1 MPVVPVV
8 PETTT
13 PVDLSEPGVPEM
25 PSEPDVPD
33 VTDAAV
39 HMPKTVGVHLIS
51 AYIVKKRGLPVSAVP
66 VSAEVWVINLTRKS
80 DCPRV
85 LSTAQAM
92 GLGNFGISN
101 PKLLSRRGLLSRDKH
116 YGLRRRGNSLPTT
129 ASTST
134 RLRSK

>member
-1 MPVVPVV
+1 
-8 PETTT
+8 
-13 PVDLSEPGVPEM
+13 M
-25 PSEPDVPD
+25 PSEPDVPA

-51 AYIVKKRGLPVSAVP
+51 AYIGRKRGWL
-66 VSAEVWVINLTRKS
+66 SAEVYVINLTRKNYCS
-80 DCPRV
+80 GV
-85 LSTAQAM
+85 LSTAKAM

-101 PKLLSRRGLLSRDKH
+101 PKLLSRRGLLTRDKQ